1 MVRMQVTDQLAV
13 GSPEPAG
20 ARTCGL
26 RAWGPLTG
34 VSRAHRNPGRLGE
47 WRRGQGCG
55 LPCAPL
61 AEHLGTPFA
70 LFLLSIVEDGLPLDT
85 TEQLPDLCMNL
96 LLALNLHLPGGGGA
110 RPGGSWPLVGAL
122 QVHSLCAHP
131 HPFPSS
137 APDQNVIMAA
147 LSKHTNVK
155 IFSEKLLLLLN
166 RGGEGPG
173 VL

>member
-1 MVRMQVTDQLAV
+1 MV
-13 GSPEPAG
+13 
-20 ARTCGL
+20 
-26 RAWGPLTG
+26 WG
-34 VSRAHRNPGRLGE
+34 
-47 WRRGQGCG
+47 RGQSHR

-61 AEHLGTPFA
+61 TEHLGTPFA
-70 LFLLSIVEDGLPLDT
+70 QFLLSIVEDGLPLDT

-96 LLALNLHLPGGGGA
+96 LLALNLHLTGRGRAWPGGG
-110 RPGGSWPLVGAL
+110 RPPRGFPGLAPMLLSTPCL
-122 QVHSLCAHP
+122 SL
-131 HPFPSS
+131 

-173 VL
+173 ICAVPLKCPGTP